1 MTSPALSFRSPV
13 AALLLLS
20 SALAQDTS
28 TASRGLAELNAVV
41 KDQQAQIN
49 ELRSLVLE
57 QQRVI
62 QRLSGAAPAVTA
74 ASAVATASPSV
85 AALAPKALRPPEVPA
100 EGAPLTIRLGDAYF
114 TPFGFMDFG
123 AVIRDKNVGSGLG
136 TNFAA
141 IPLTGTVSANLR
153 DYQLSA
159 QNSRLGLRVD
169 TAFNG
174 WNIVGLT
181 EADFLGYV
189 PGNAAVT
196 SNSSSMRL
204 RLYWVDLRR
213 KKLKILAGQSWS
225 LLTPNRKGVSPFAAE
240 LFLTQD
246 VDPNL
251 QVGLPWSRD
260 PQVRLT
266 WHFSDTFIGAISWEA
281 GEQYGGG
288 SGGSGAITL
297 PVALEASYS
306 PQINTGNSGAVSLN
320 RIRTS
325 SRRSPGIRK

>member
-213 KKLKILAGQSWS
+213 KKLEDPGRPILELADTQPEGRLAVRGRTISDAGRGSES
-225 LLTPNRKGVSPFAAE
+225 ASGSPVESRSAGSSNLAFFRHLHRSNLL
-240 LFLTQD
+240 
-246 VDPNL
+246 
-251 QVGLPWSRD
+251 
-260 PQVRLT
+260 
-266 WHFSDTFIGAISWEA
+266 
-281 GEQYGGG
+281 GGG
-288 SGGSGAITL
+288 
-297 PVALEASYS
+297 
-306 PQINTGNSGAVSLN
+306 
-320 RIRTS
+320 RTVWRWLGRV
-325 SRRSPGIRK
+325 RRYHSACSARSFLQPPDQYR